1 MRAPSTPQGRGRAGH
16 VAMAR
21 PGSSAAGVG
30 CFWGGFCAPDG
41 RGTRA
46 DHLMSDGMS
55 DRPRLDLLDGGSY
68 VHGAYERYA
77 WVRDHEPVAW
87 DEGNELWGFFRYA
100 DVVEVETHDDVFI
113 NSDRA
118 KGGYR
123 PNTPADPAIIG
134 LDNPLHSQRR
144 KLVSKRFTPRAVT
157 SREERVREV
166 VVELIE
172 SALAKGTVDV
182 VADLAAPLPAK
193 MIGWLLGFPDD
204 AWPQLRDWS
213 ERTIMLGGGPRYMN
227 DDGLAAFTEFL
238 TAASELYDEK
248 QRCPADD
255 TMTTWTTA
263 EVDGVPI
270 DKREVLADCLLLLD
284 GGAETTRT
292 VIARSILE
300 LAARPDQWQLLRDG
314 ADIATATEEFI
325 RWVSPIHNMCRV
337 ATRDYEIGGVTVR
350 AGQQVVLMYPSA
362 NRDRAQFDDPEGF
375 DVTRKPNDHIAFGLG
390 THFCLGAGLARLEI
404 RVFFEELVRRV
415 ARVEPAGDPV
425 EMPNAFVYGL
435 RSAPVRLVG

>member
-1 MRAPSTPQGRGRAGH
+1 
-16 VAMAR
+16 VR
-21 PGSSAAGVG
+21 PV
-30 CFWGGFCAPDG
+30 
-41 RGTRA
+41 
-46 DHLMSDGMS
+46 
-55 DRPRLDLLDGGSY
+55 LDLLDGDSY
-68 VHGAYERYA
+68 VHGSYERYA
-77 WVRDHEPVAW
+77 WFREHEPVAW
-87 DEGNELWGFFRYA
+87 DEINELWGVFRHA
-100 DVVEVETHDDVFI
+100 DVVEVETRDDVFV
-113 NSDRA
+113 NSDKA

-123 PNTPADPAIIG
+123 PNIPADSAIIG

-144 KLVSKRFTPRAVT
+144 KLVSRRFTPRAVA

-166 VVELIE
+166 VVDLVE
-172 SALAKGTVDV
+172 SALARGTVDV
-182 VADLAAPLPAK
+182 VADLAAPLPAR
-193 MIGWLLGFPDD
+193 MIGWLLGFPEDM
-204 AWPQLRDWS
+204 WPKLRDWS

-227 DDGLAAFTEFL
+227 DDGIAAFTEFL
-238 TAASELYDEK
+238 GAAAALYDAK
-248 QRCPADD
+248 LGCPADD

-263 EVDGVPI
+263 EVDGEPLGQR
-270 DKREVLADCLLLLD
+270 DVLADCLLLLD

-300 LAARPDQWQLLRDG
+300 LATRPDQWELLRHG

-337 ATRDYEIGGVTVR
+337 AAQDYDLGGVTIKQ
-350 AGQQVVLMYPSA
+350 GQQVVLMYGSA
-362 NRDRAQFDDPEGF
+362 NRDPAHFTYPERF

-415 ARVEPAGDPV
+415 GVVRIVGDPV

-435 RSAPVRLVG
+435 RSAEVELLG

>member
-1 MRAPSTPQGRGRAGH
+1 
-16 VAMAR
+16 
-21 PGSSAAGVG
+21 
-30 CFWGGFCAPDG
+30 
-41 RGTRA
+41 
-46 DHLMSDGMS
+46 MS
-55 DRPRLDLLDGGSY
+55 DRPPLDLLDGESY
-68 VHGAYERYA
+68 VDGTYERYA
-77 WVRDHEPVAW
+77 WFREHEPVAW
-87 DEGNELWGFFRYA
+87 DDVNELWGVFRHA

-113 NSDRA
+113 SSDQA

-123 PNTPADPAIIG
+123 PNIPADPAIIG

-144 KLVSKRFTPRAVT
+144 KLVSKRFTPRAVAD
-157 SREERVREV
+157 REERVREV
-166 VVELIE
+166 VVDLIDT
-172 SALAKGTVDV
+172 ALDRGTVDV
-182 VADLAAPLPAK
+182 VADLAAPLPAR
-193 MIGWLLGFPDD
+193 MIGWLLGFPED

-238 TAASELYDEK
+238 AAASDLYDAR
-248 QRCPADD
+248 QGCPADD

-270 DKREVLADCLLLLD
+270 TKREVLADCLLLLD

-300 LAARPDQWQLLRDG
+300 LARRPDQWALLKDG
-314 ADIATATEEFI
+314 ADVATAAEEFI

-337 ATRDYEIGGVTVR
+337 ANRDYELGGVTITK
-350 AGQQVVLMYPSA
+350 GQQVVLMYGSA
-362 NRDRAQFDDPEGF
+362 NRDPSHFDDPERF

-404 RVFFEELVRRV
+404 RVFFEELVKRV
-415 ARVEPAGDPV
+415 GAVRIVSDPV
-425 EMPNAFVYGL
+425 EMPNAFVFGL
-435 RSAPVRLVG
+435 KSAQVELSGR

>member
-1 MRAPSTPQGRGRAGH
+1 
-16 VAMAR
+16 VR
-21 PGSSAAGVG
+21 PV
-30 CFWGGFCAPDG
+30 
-41 RGTRA
+41 
-46 DHLMSDGMS
+46 
-55 DRPRLDLLDGGSY
+55 LDLLDGDSY
-68 VHGAYERYA
+68 VHGTYERYA
-77 WVRDHEPVAW
+77 WFREHEPVAW
-87 DEGNELWGFFRYA
+87 DEINELWGVFRHA
-100 DVVEVETHDDVFI
+100 DVVEVETRDDVFV
-113 NSDRA
+113 NSDKA

-123 PNTPADPAIIG
+123 PNIPADSAIIG

-144 KLVSKRFTPRAVT
+144 KLVSRRFTPRAVA

-166 VVELIE
+166 VVDLVE
-172 SALAKGTVDV
+172 SALARGTVDV
-182 VADLAAPLPAK
+182 VADLAAPLPAR
-193 MIGWLLGFPDD
+193 MIGWLLGFPEDM
-204 AWPQLRDWS
+204 WPKLRDWS

-227 DDGLAAFTEFL
+227 DDGIAAFTEFL
-238 TAASELYDEK
+238 GAAAALYDAK
-248 QRCPADD
+248 LGCPADD

-263 EVDGVPI
+263 EVDGEPLGQR
-270 DKREVLADCLLLLD
+270 DVLADCLLLLD

-300 LAARPDQWQLLRDG
+300 LATRPDQWELLRHG

-337 ATRDYEIGGVTVR
+337 AAQDYDLGGVTIKQ
-350 AGQQVVLMYPSA
+350 GQQVVLMYGSA
-362 NRDRAQFDDPEGF
+362 NRDPAHFTDPERF

-415 ARVEPAGDPV
+415 GVVRIVGDPV

-435 RSAPVRLVG
+435 RSAEVELLG

>member
-1 MRAPSTPQGRGRAGH
+1 
-16 VAMAR
+16 VR
-21 PGSSAAGVG
+21 PV
-30 CFWGGFCAPDG
+30 
-41 RGTRA
+41 
-46 DHLMSDGMS
+46 
-55 DRPRLDLLDGGSY
+55 LDLLDGDSY
-68 VHGAYERYA
+68 VHGSYKRYA
-77 WVRDHEPVAW
+77 WFREHEPVAW
-87 DEGNELWGFFRYA
+87 DEINELWGVFRHA
-100 DVVEVETHDDVFI
+100 DVVEVETRDDVFV
-113 NSDRA
+113 NSDKA

-123 PNTPADPAIIG
+123 PNIPADSAIIG

-144 KLVSKRFTPRAVT
+144 KLVSRRFTPRAVA

-166 VVELIE
+166 VVDLVE
-172 SALAKGTVDV
+172 SALARGTVDV
-182 VADLAAPLPAK
+182 VADLAAPLPAR
-193 MIGWLLGFPDD
+193 MIGWLLGFPEDM
-204 AWPQLRDWS
+204 WPKLRDWS

-227 DDGLAAFTEFL
+227 DDGIAAFTEFL
-238 TAASELYDEK
+238 GAAAALYDAK
-248 QRCPADD
+248 LGCPADD

-263 EVDGVPI
+263 EVDGEPLGQR
-270 DKREVLADCLLLLD
+270 DVLADCLLLLD

-300 LAARPDQWQLLRDG
+300 LATRPDQWELLRHG

-337 ATRDYEIGGVTVR
+337 AAQDYDLGGVTIKQ
-350 AGQQVVLMYPSA
+350 GQQVVLMYGSA
-362 NRDRAQFDDPEGF
+362 NRDPAHFTYPERF

-415 ARVEPAGDPV
+415 GVVRIVGDPV

-435 RSAPVRLVG
+435 RSAEVELLG

>member
-1 MRAPSTPQGRGRAGH
+1 
-16 VAMAR
+16 VR
-21 PGSSAAGVG
+21 PV
-30 CFWGGFCAPDG
+30 
-41 RGTRA
+41 
-46 DHLMSDGMS
+46 
-55 DRPRLDLLDGGSY
+55 LDLLDGDSY
-68 VHGAYERYA
+68 VHGSYKRYA
-77 WVRDHEPVAW
+77 WFREHEPVAW
-87 DEGNELWGFFRYA
+87 DEINELWGVFRHA
-100 DVVEVETHDDVFI
+100 DVVEVETRDDVFV
-113 NSDRA
+113 NSDKA

-123 PNTPADPAIIG
+123 PNIPADSAIIG

-144 KLVSKRFTPRAVT
+144 KLVSRRFTPRAVA

-166 VVELIE
+166 VVDLVE
-172 SALAKGTVDV
+172 SALARGTVDV
-182 VADLAAPLPAK
+182 VADLAAPLPAR
-193 MIGWLLGFPDD
+193 MIGWLLGFPEDM
-204 AWPQLRDWS
+204 WPKLRDWS

-227 DDGLAAFTEFL
+227 DDGIAAFTEFL
-238 TAASELYDEK
+238 GAAAALYDAK
-248 QRCPADD
+248 LGCPADD

-263 EVDGVPI
+263 EVDGEPLGQR
-270 DKREVLADCLLLLD
+270 DVLADCLLLLD

-300 LAARPDQWQLLRDG
+300 LATRPDQWELLRHG

-337 ATRDYEIGGVTVR
+337 AAQDYDLGGVTIKQ
-350 AGQQVVLMYPSA
+350 GQQVVLMYGSA
-362 NRDRAQFDDPEGF
+362 NRDPAHFTDPERF

-415 ARVEPAGDPV
+415 GVVRIVGDPV

-435 RSAPVRLVG
+435 RSAEVELLG